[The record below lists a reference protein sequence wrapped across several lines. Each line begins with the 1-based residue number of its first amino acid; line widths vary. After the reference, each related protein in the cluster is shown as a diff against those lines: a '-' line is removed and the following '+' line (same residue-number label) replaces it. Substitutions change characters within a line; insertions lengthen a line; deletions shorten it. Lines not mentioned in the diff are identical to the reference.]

1 MKELYLRNFE
11 NCLYKLD
18 KNRKYSVYYDP
29 INNNLILFNPMD
41 DCSITSVC
49 DATVSDGAYDYLI
62 NVLNVSGN
70 VLVVWSEVSGTTSDY
85 MIFYDFDVFD
95 LKEKPYKEIV
105 KILPN
110 SNIPYK
116 FQEYKDNQ
124 FQKIKFG

>member
-1 MKELYLRNFE
+1 
-11 NCLYKLD
+11 
-18 KNRKYSVYYDP
+18 
-29 INNNLILFNPMD
+29 MD

-62 NVLNVSGN
+62 NVLNVSDN